1 MRRLLGLLL
10 AMTLLAAPVSA
21 QPVESWATSW
31 AASVQGPY
39 PVGNPSAQPDQRFLF
54 PDPARG
60 ARDQTL
66 RLVVRPSYWGKQ
78 ARLRFTNA
86 LGTKPLVLDGVHLG
100 LQLGGAALVPGT
112 NQPVRF
118 GGQGSVTIPP
128 GGMIWS
134 DALALPFVPEGQG
147 GLLQGRKLAVSLH
160 VVGESGPMTWH
171 AKALQSSY
179 GTAPGAGSHGNEDA
193 EAAFPYSTASWF
205 FLDAL
210 DMQAPAGTP
219 VVVAFG
225 DSITDGT
232 ASTMNG
238 DDRWPDVLQ
247 RRFFERFGN
256 RVAVVNAGIGGNQ
269 VAGPAEYSP
278 EKPFPGGPSAGAR
291 LERDVLSL
299 SGVTSFIW
307 LEGTNDFSRNGNASV
322 EAVEAAMRDAVGRIR
337 AKFPQARLIG
347 ATVTSALNS
356 TSPAHGFAG
365 QDEKRKAL
373 NAFIRTGGLFDAVA
387 EFDAATLDPATG
399 GLRPEMVPDSTTGG
413 AGDRLHP
420 NRAGYL
426 AMGMSLDLSAVV
438 PGLR

>member
-10 AMTLLAAPVSA
+10 AMTLLAVPAAA
-21 QPVESWATSW
+21 QPAPAWATSW
-31 AASVQGPY
+31 TASVQGPY

-54 PDPARG
+54 PDPAAG

-66 RLVVRPSYWGKQ
+66 RLVVRPSYWGQQ
-78 ARLRFTNA
+78 ARLRFSNA
-86 LGTKPLVLDGVHLG
+86 FGTKPLVLDGVHVG
-100 LQLGGAALVPGT
+100 LQLGGAAVVPGT

-118 GGQGSVTIPP
+118 AGQESVTIPP
-128 GGMIWS
+128 GGMAWS
-134 DALALPFVPEGQG
+134 DPVALPFVGEGQG

-171 AKALQSSY
+171 AKALQTSY
-179 GTAPGAGSHGNEDA
+179 GTAPGSGRHGHADG

-210 DMQAPAGTP
+210 DMLAPAGTP

-232 ASTMNG
+232 LSTMNG

-269 VAGPAEYSP
+269 VAGPAEYSAA
-278 EKPFPGGPSAGAR
+278 KPFPGGPSAGAR

-299 SGVTSFIW
+299 SGVTAFIW

-322 EAVEAAMRDAVGRIR
+322 EAVQAAMREAVGRIR

-356 TSPAHGFAG
+356 TNAAHGFAG

-373 NAFIRTGGLFDAVA
+373 NDFIRSGGLFNAVA

-426 AMGMSLDLSAVV
+426 AMGMSLDLATVV